1 MVGICEAIGAPGH
14 TQGSVMFRLACKA
27 RHGKWPG
34 QLASRNTAKAQ
45 PSETDIER
53 AFPEI
58 QVFPGFRTFSASKPS
73 VKGHAE
79 Y

>member
-1 MVGICEAIGAPGH
+1 MVSGL
-14 TQGSVMFRLACKA
+14 GS
-27 RHGKWPG
+27 WPVAT
-34 QLASRNTAKAQ
+34 LKAQ